1 MATPT
6 NLRVDGLSYQQIRD
20 NLKEFLSNQDQ
31 FKDYNF
37 DGSGLSV
44 LLDVLAY
51 NTYYNSFYLNMMSTE
66 TSLTTAQQRNSVV
79 NLAKTLNYTPRS
91 TTSAR
96 ITGSLELTVSA
107 NNSSF
112 TLPKYTRFSASLDGE
127 QYTFLTESSITIFPN
142 ANTEYVSESV
152 TLVEG
157 TFASERYL
165 VNTADKEQRFII
177 NNTLADTSTLSV
189 RVINST
195 TDTTTRVFTPAENS
209 VDLNP
214 SSLVYFLEEIEDG
227 KFQVKFGDG
236 VLGTALTNGNVVYF
250 EYLVSAGK
258 AANGIRTLTYA
269 STISDVTNIDF
280 TPVSSSYGGDDRES
294 IDKIKYNAPK
304 SYTSQ
309 NRAITAEDYESILLR
324 EPNVGS
330 VNVWGGEDNDPP
342 AYGKVYIA
350 IRPSVGSSLTATEKQ
365 AIINTILKPKKVLTV
380 ATEIV
385 DPEFIYLLLS
395 VNVKYDPA
403 QTILSQESIE
413 SRIFD
418 VIQNYNASEINQ
430 FSRYFRYSK
439 LSRLIDTCERSILN
453 SIMRVVLRKETDIQL
468 GSSSRY
474 VLNFSNPIN
483 SATLGRP
490 TSHPYGVG
498 NQITSNAFTY
508 NGFTNC
514 FLEDN
519 NGIIRIYRAVGSSN
533 IGVSQNTGTINY
545 STGRIVLNSFNPT
558 SFADGGVTLK
568 LNAIPSNL
576 DVLPLRGQILSI
588 RDEDIDITLQDDTQI
603 SLVRR

>member
-1 MATPT
+1 
-6 NLRVDGLSYQQIRD
+6 
-20 NLKEFLSNQDQ
+20 
-31 FKDYNF
+31 
-37 DGSGLSV
+37 
-44 LLDVLAY
+44 
-51 NTYYNSFYLNMMSTE
+51 
-66 TSLTTAQQRNSVV
+66 
-79 NLAKTLNYTPRS
+79 
-91 TTSAR
+91 
-96 ITGSLELTVSA
+96 
-107 NNSSF
+107 
-112 TLPKYTRFSASLDGE
+112 
-127 QYTFLTESSITIFPN
+127 
-142 ANTEYVSESV
+142 VSESV

-195 TDTTTRVFTPAENS
+195 TDTTTRVFTLAENS
-209 VDLNP
+209 VDLNS

-269 STISDVTNIDF
+269 STIDDVTNIEF
-280 TPVSSSYGGDDRES
+280 TPVSASYGGDDRES

-350 IRPSVGSSLTATEKQ
+350 IRPSVGTALTATEKQ

-474 VLNFSNPIN
+474 ILNFSNPIN

-558 SFADGGVTLK
+558 AFADGGVTLK

>member
-20 NLKEFLSNQDQ
+20 NLREFLSNQDQ

-66 TSLTTAQQRNSVV
+66 TSLTTAQQRNSVI
-79 NLAKTLNYTPRS
+79 NLAKILNYTPRS
-91 TTSAR
+91 TTSSK
-96 ITGSLELTVSA
+96 ITGTLELAVSA
-107 NNSSF
+107 NSPSF
-112 TLPKYTRFSASLDGE
+112 TLPKYTKFSAALDGE
-127 QYTFLTESSITIFPN
+127 QYTFLTSSPITIFS
-142 ANTEYVSESV
+142 NTDGEYISDEI
-152 TLVEG
+152 TLIEG
-157 TFASERYL
+157 TFASERYF
-165 VNTADKEQRFII
+165 VNTTDKDQRFII
-177 NNTLADTSTLSV
+177 NNALVDTSTLSV

-195 TDTTTRVFTPAENS
+195 TDTTTRVFTLADNAVELS
-209 VDLNP
+209 P

-236 VLGTALTNGNVVYF
+236 VLGASLTNGNVLYF
-250 EYLVSAGK
+250 EYLVSSGK
-258 AANGIRTLTYA
+258 SANGIRTLTYS
-269 STISDVTNIDF
+269 STVEDITNIEF
-280 TPVSSSYGGDDRES
+280 TPATASYGGDDRES

-304 SYTSQ
+304 AYTSQ
-309 NRAITAEDYESILLR
+309 NRAITAEDYTSILLK

-342 AYGKVYIA
+342 AYGRVYIA
-350 IRPSVGSSLTATEKQ
+350 IRPTVGTSLTAVEKQ
-365 AIINTILKPKKVLTV
+365 AIINTVLKPKKVLTV
-380 ATEIV
+380 STEIV

-403 QTILSQESIE
+403 QTILNQESIE
-413 SRIFD
+413 SKIFE
-418 VIQNYNASEINQ
+418 VIQNYNNSEINQ

-453 SIMRVVLRKETDIQL
+453 STMRVVLRKETDIQL

-474 VLNFSNPIN
+474 ILNFSNQIN

-508 NGFTNC
+508 NGLPNC

-519 NGIIRIYRAVGSSN
+519 NGVIRIYRSVGSSN

-545 STGRIVLNSFNPT
+545 STGRIILNAFNPT
-558 SFADGGVTLK
+558 AFADGGVTLK
-568 LNAIPSNL
+568 INAIPSNL
-576 DVLPLRGQILSI
+576 DVLPLRGQILAI
-588 RDEDIDITLQDDTQI
+588 REEDIDIVLQDDTQI